1 MLLIFLFGIHALGF
15 STESTT
21 QQCPNEASSTNVESS
36 VENETQLLIF
46 VSLGMPRTSL
56 LQWSEQAKKAG
67 GILVLRGLKDN
78 SLPQTLAYTNKIWGE
93 GARSVVIDPTA
104 FQRFAINT
112 VPAVLITKNALQPC
126 TKKACEIPT
135 HDVVYGDVGLAYAL
149 NKIKEQG
156 ELGDLVQ
163 NYLTRLNR

>member
-1 MLLIFLFGIHALGF
+1 MLLLFLLGIHSLGF

-21 QQCPNEASSTNVESS
+21 LQCPNQASSANLESS

-46 VSLGMPRTSL
+46 VSLAMPKTSL

-78 SLPQTLAYTNKIWGE
+78 SLPQTLAYTNKIWSE
-93 GARSVVIDPTA
+93 GARGVVIDPTA
-104 FQRFAINT
+104 YERFAINT
-112 VPAVLITKNALQPC
+112 VPAVLITKKALQPC
-126 TKKACEIPT
+126 TKDACDTPI

-156 ELGDLVQ
+156 ELWDLAQ